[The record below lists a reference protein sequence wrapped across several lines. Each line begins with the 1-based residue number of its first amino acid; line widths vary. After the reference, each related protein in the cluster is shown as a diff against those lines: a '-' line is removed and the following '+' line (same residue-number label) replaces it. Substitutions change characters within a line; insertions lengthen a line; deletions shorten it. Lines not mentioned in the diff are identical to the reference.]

1 MTTDSTERI
10 PSADI
15 AEPTA
20 PDLQAPGAARAEA
33 QRAFNL
39 SIVVS
44 GIRCTL
50 AYVVFPFVAPLIGLA
65 PGVGP
70 VLGISIAIVAI
81 AANVMSIR
89 RFWKAQHPWR
99 RPITVLNLV
108 IIAFM
113 LVLIGNDLRALVA

>member
-1 MTTDSTERI
+1 MTTDSTERAPATDATE
-10 PSADI
+10 PSAP
-15 AEPTA
+15 ASRTA
-20 PDLQAPGAARAEA
+20 RVEA

-39 SIVVS
+39 SIVIS

-50 AYVVFPFVAPLIGLA
+50 AYVVFPFIAPLIGLA

-70 VLGISIAIVAI
+70 VLGIGIATVAIV
-81 AANVMSIR
+81 ANVMSIR

-99 RPITVLNLV
+99 RPITVLNVV

-113 LVLIGNDLRALVA
+113 LVLIANDAQTLLA